1 MPLAVGVALAL
12 LLFATLA
19 HTVLSTM
26 RRRQVDLAVLR
37 ALGCTRRQLESTMR
51 WQTLMLIGSA
61 LVVGIPLGL
70 IANQFA
76 WTAFTDRVGVSPGTV
91 TPLAL
96 LALGALA
103 VLMLGYALATG
114 VGRRASAYARTDPF
128 VA

>member
-1 MPLAVGVALAL
+1 
-12 LLFATLA
+12 
-19 HTVLSTM
+19 
-26 RRRQVDLAVLR
+26 
-37 ALGCTRRQLESTMR
+37 
-51 WQTLMLIGSA
+51 
-61 LVVGIPLGL
+61 L

-76 WTAFTDRVGVSPGTV
+76 WNAFTERVGVSPGTV
-91 TPLAL
+91 TPLTL